1 MKGMKKLF
9 ALLAV
14 LTMALTLT
22 PMVTPVAAAD
32 TVTITLEPNTATLF
46 VGESVQLQVKVNN
59 GIPAGA
65 YNFLWSATP
74 ADTATV
80 IPGNNGAAVVKALA
94 EGKATITATVKD
106 SSGSTG
112 VATAVINVIK
122 KPTEP
127 SELKATLVAEQDEN
141 LDPIINATVTFT
153 TTTASVGDE
162 YVLGVKITT
171 DPALDGKKVTATL
184 AGTPSS
190 ANITSD
196 ATVIVFPTAS
206 LNKISAT
213 AIKIGFYDGANL
225 LKLETATTVTVA
237 ILGVNSST
245 STTIVEKAVTLEP
258 HTLKLDAPTQIVLTT
273 GETKSFTITASL
285 EKVDATLITASS
297 ATVVSAN
304 ESVVTA
310 TIEQTATAFTLTA
323 TAGGSP
329 GSTYVTV
336 TVSVTYADSEYTAS
350 VNIPVIVS
358 QPAVGVSLYNA
369 NGSWVW
375 AGSQLYY
382 KVTYD
387 VVGGIGMQDQ
397 VVQLIA
403 GNKVVGYAQL
413 GQPVYATFADLYNEM
428 DGKDGFLTL
437 RHVGGTSSVTV
448 PITFYSVDSEL
459 KSSYVS
465 GEPINDV
472 TGEITT
478 VKSGQELSTAT
489 IGLSL
494 VAVWKDEDGVAHAT
508 NLGNITANRVADDKT
523 TATFAIKAGDI
534 RFTTVPAGNV
544 YLVSENIAD
553 GMETNGKVYGVSV
566 AKYAYKTITITQ
578 GKLVANPSTVNAP
591 AQNKEIYLYDQFG
604 YPLANTPIKVQYG
617 YKDADGKAIPA
628 ATATTN
634 AEGKV
639 TLNFPQPYAYG
650 TYTATIS
657 TVKTTLPYVDGVVA
671 LTVSY
676 AGGFAL
682 GDIDYADNATAIVP
696 VTIGLGSTGAS
707 IKKLW
712 ITVEDPNKVLYPYYD
727 RKEAAN
733 GDYVDIAL
741 KPASGFDLTFEYANA
756 DACGVKVS
764 DYYWKTATPVNAVNL
779 TGLAVQGGSFKVTV
793 KAELT
798 DGTFVTD
805 TATYIVKNYRV
816 DSITPASTTYGT
828 ATTVKIV
835 VKDWYGSYA
844 DNLDV
849 KLVGP
854 DNTYIFIK
862 SDFGTYTYTIPAS
875 APVGSY
881 NVYINGVKYSTA
893 ALGNIFKVQPV
904 LDLKVTAP
912 ATVNAMSS
920 FNVAVTDKDGNPI
933 NGTWYIVD
941 PIKGSPY
948 TVLDGYVVSGQFTVN
963 TANFGSGS
971 RRLPL
976 GEYTLVVTSADG
988 AHRAKVTFNV
998 IAPATITPT
1007 VVTNG
1012 LKSSFV
1018 VQMTATGMSASML
1031 KLRETSRAVL
1041 QVVNDKFNPESV
1053 TTISVPY
1060 YNLDVS
1066 GQTATITVTAHKMR
1080 ACSNAVVRL
1089 LYGNFIIPT
1098 TVAVEHP
1105 QLSFVNTATLYA
1117 GDVVP
1122 VQVKLVDALG
1132 NPVKGAVIKLY
1143 QLGYYEYTATTNAE
1157 GIAEFGNITLSVA
1170 GNMVAELVFGPD
1182 QQRVIDYRLI
1192 GQTDNTNYKIVAQ
1205 ILPAR
1210 PAQGLKVTV
1219 TPTIVDA
1226 GKDALLTL
1234 TLVGADDKPVETGK
1248 NVVVTIGPSTY
1259 NGLVG
1264 ANGVVTLTV
1273 KAESL
1278 TGTVVTGVVKVEGY
1292 NAATFTLAV
1301 KEAEKPEVKTLIEL
1315 APGMDVYSVN
1325 GETKFWDATPY
1336 IKNGRTL
1343 VPIRH
1348 LAEAIGFKASW
1359 DFDDPANKMVFIFK
1373 ADQDPE
1379 KDKEHP
1385 FILLII
1391 GQPTA
1396 MVNGNLVALDVAPE
1410 ILNGRTMVPLRF
1422 VVETLGYKVEW
1433 LGNTIRLMK

>member
-1 MKGMKKLF
+1 V
-9 ALLAV
+9 LAV
-14 LTMALTLT
+14 LALAITVM
-22 PMVTPVAAAD
+22 PVISTPVAAAGA
-32 TVTITLEPNTATLF
+32 VITSATGKWVVINGSYYFEVDYTAANVNLGTDTATL
-46 VGESVQLQVKVNN
+46 
-59 GIPAGA
+59 
-65 YNFLWSATP
+65 Y
-74 ADTATV
+74 TATSHSFV
-80 IPGNNGAAVVKALA
+80 SVRAA
-94 EGKATITATVKD
+94 
-106 SSGSTG
+106 SSGSLLVPESDILNYYTVG
-112 VATAVINVIK
+112 VDSYLI
-122 KPTEP
+122 
-127 SELKATLVAEQDEN
+127 
-141 LDPIINATVTFT
+141 LDIAGA
-153 TTTASVGDE
+153 TTA
-162 YVLGVKITT
+162 I
-171 DPALDGKKVTATL
+171 
-184 AGTPSS
+184 
-190 ANITSD
+190 
-196 ATVIVFPTAS
+196 
-206 LNKISAT
+206 
-213 AIKIGFYDGANL
+213 
-225 LKLETATTVTVA
+225 
-237 ILGVNSST
+237 
-245 STTIVEKAVTLEP
+245 
-258 HTLKLDAPTQIVLTT
+258 
-273 GETKSFTITASL
+273 
-285 EKVDATLITASS
+285 
-297 ATVVSAN
+297 
-304 ESVVTA
+304 
-310 TIEQTATAFTLTA
+310 
-323 TAGGSP
+323 
-329 GSTYVTV
+329 
-336 TVSVTYADSEYTAS
+336 
-350 VNIPVIVS
+350 
-358 QPAVGVSLYNA
+358 
-369 NGSWVW
+369 
-375 AGSQLYY
+375 
-382 KVTYD
+382 
-387 VVGGIGMQDQ
+387 
-397 VVQLIA
+397 
-403 GNKVVGYAQL
+403 
-413 GQPVYATFADLYNEM
+413 
-428 DGKDGFLTL
+428 
-437 RHVGGTSSVTV
+437 
-448 PITFYSVDSEL
+448 PITMYNVTSNFG
-459 KSSYVS
+459 SSYVS
-465 GEPINDV
+465 GEPVGAV
-472 TGEITT
+472 TGT
-478 VKSGQELSTAT
+478 VTAFNKTSAIVTSTVST
-489 IGLSL
+489 PTLGLAL
-494 VAVWKDEDGVAHAT
+494 VAVWEDEDGNTHSASVPNGVLTAT
-508 NLGNITANRVADDKT
+508 VLSDGK
-523 TATFAIKAGDI
+523 TATFAVKAGDI
-534 RFTTVPAGNV
+534 RFTVPAGNV
-544 YLVSENIAD
+544 YLVSKNIAD
-553 GMETNGKVYGVSV
+553 DMGSKGTVYGVSV

-591 AQNKEIYLYDQFG
+591 VTGKEIYFYDQFG
-604 YPLANTPIKVQYG
+604 YPLANTKLNVQYG
-617 YKDADGKAIPA
+617 YKDVKGNTIVDKQFITDSDGKAKID
-628 ATATTN
+628 
-634 AEGKV
+634 
-639 TLNFPQPYAYG
+639 FPQPYAFG

-657 TVKTTLPYVDGVVA
+657 TFKSGRYVDGVVA
-671 LTVSY
+671 LTVTY
-676 AGGFAL
+676 AGGFSLGEMAKTGSIGAL
-682 GDIDYADNATAIVP
+682 TIP
-696 VTIGLGSTGAS
+696 VNSTSAS
-707 IKKLW
+707 INKLW
-712 ITVEDPNKVLYPYYD
+712 ISVDDTNKVLKTYYYS
-727 RKEAAN
+727 AAN
-733 GDYVDIAL
+733 DDLVDYKL
-741 KPASGFDLTFEYANA
+741 KPTGYTTKFEYAN
-756 DACGVKVS
+756 DGACGVTVT
-764 DYYWKTATPVNAVNL
+764 DFYWVGNSKNVTL
-779 TGLAVQGGSFKVTV
+779 TGTALQGGTFTVTA
-793 KAELT
+793 KAELS
-798 DGTFVTD
+798 DGSIVT
-805 TATYIVKNYRV
+805 ASKQYIVKAYRIE
-816 DSITPASTTYGT
+816 SITPASTTYGT

-835 VKDWYGSYA
+835 VKDWYGSPV
-844 DNLDV
+844 DNLKV
-849 KLVGP
+849 KLEN
-854 DNTYIFIK
+854 DNNSYILIPG
-862 SDFGTYTYTIPAS
+862 DYGTYTYTIPGAATPGKYDVYVS
-875 APVGSY
+875 EDGSNWEKY
-881 NVYINGVKYSTA
+881 NKSFYVDA
-893 ALGNIFKVQPV
+893 A

-920 FNVAVTDKDGNPI
+920 FNVAVTDANGNPI
-933 NGTWYIVD
+933 NGSWYVLD
-941 PIKGSPY
+941 PYYELY
-948 TVLDGYVVSGQFTVN
+948 TVADGYVVSGQFTVN
-963 TANFGSGS
+963 TANFISDVEMP
-971 RRLPL
+971 LPL
-976 GEYTLVVTSADG
+976 GAYTLVIYDSDG

-1041 QVVNDKFNPESV
+1041 QVVNDKFNPESA

-1066 GQTATITVTAHKMR
+1066 DQTATITVTAHKMR

-1182 QQRVIDYRLI
+1182 QQKVEDYRLK
-1192 GQTDNTNYKIVAQ
+1192 GQTDNTNYKVTAQ

-1273 KAESL
+1273 KSESL